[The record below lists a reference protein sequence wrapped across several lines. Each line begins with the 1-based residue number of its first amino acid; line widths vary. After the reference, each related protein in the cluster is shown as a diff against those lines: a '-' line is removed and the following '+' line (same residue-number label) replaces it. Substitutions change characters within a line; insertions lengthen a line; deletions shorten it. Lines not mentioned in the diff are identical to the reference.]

1 MSTHLQNLIGRR
13 RAMSL
18 GFGTIIGIGAFT
30 LISQSKN
37 AQSPIQEQA
46 LRRNFTVAGEASLR
60 VRAARKGL
68 LYGSVVLRSKLAND
82 PEFAA
87 SITKECS
94 IVVPEGELKWDMLR
108 ANPEGFNF
116 APADW
121 LVEFTHKR
129 NMLMRGHTLVWHEA
143 LPSWVESV
151 MNSVNAKQILTDHI
165 TTVVKRYAGK
175 IHSWDVVNEAIQL
188 RDGRPDGL
196 RNTPWLLMLGPDYIE
211 MAFRTAAKADP
222 KAMLVYNDF
231 GLDYDAPSDNAKRA
245 AVLRLLERLKSKSV
259 PVHALGIQAHLL
271 RGKNPR
277 FNPEKFK
284 AFLQD
289 VASLGLK
296 ILITELDVTDKTL
309 PKEIQFRDR
318 IVAAA
323 YEDYLSVALSEPAV
337 IAVLTW
343 GLSDRY
349 TWLSKHDPRQD
360 GTSVRPLPLDKN
372 LKRKLAWKAIARS
385 FDKAPRRSAIVR

>member
-1 MSTHLQNLIGRR
+1 MSTYLQHLIGRR

-18 GFGTIIGIGAFT
+18 GFGTMIGMGAFT
-30 LISQSKN
+30 FISQSKD

-46 LRRNFTVAGEASLR
+46 LRRSFIVAGEASLR
-60 VRAARKGL
+60 DRAARKGL
-68 LYGSVVLRSKLAND
+68 LYGSAVLRSKLAND

-87 SITKECS
+87 SITNECS
-94 IVVPEGELKWDMLR
+94 ILVPIGELKWDMLR
-108 ANPEGFNF
+108 TDLEHFNF
-116 APADW
+116 EPADW
-121 LVEFTHKR
+121 LIEFTHKR
-129 NMLMRGHTLVWHEA
+129 NMLVRGHTLIWHEA

-151 MNSVNAKQILTDHI
+151 MNSANAKQILTHHI
-165 TTVVKRYAGK
+165 STVVKRYAGK

-188 RDGRPDGL
+188 RDGRSDGL

-231 GLDYDAPSDNAKRA
+231 GLDYDTPADNAKRA
-245 AVLRLLERLKSKSV
+245 AVLKLLERLKLKGV

-271 RGKNPR
+271 RDKNPR

-284 AFLQD
+284 TFLQN

-309 PKEIQFRDR
+309 PKDIQIRDR
-318 IVAAA
+318 MVAAA
-323 YEDYLSVALSEPAV
+323 YEDYLSVALAEPAV

-343 GLSDRY
+343 GISDRY

-360 GTSVRPLPLDKN
+360 GASVRPLPLDQN
-372 LKRKLAWKAIARS
+372 LKRKLVWNAIARS
-385 FDKAPRRSAIVR
+385 FDKAPRRSS